1 MLHSRGILKT
11 PYPSFSPHWTNPSLQ
26 PPRMALS
33 SESPSTPPLLLLRV
47 PTVSPFLEM
56 KCLPRPS
63 PALVYTSL
71 RPGSGLMMKECI
83 ISEPTAPW
91 HLPVTSSEGP
101 RTVAPLP
108 LPWPPG
114 HLGGRT
120 EQPRA
125 SLRPSLTAS
134 PTSSPRPQPISS
146 RPPRLCA
153 SCHTPSHPKHHQQ
166 TPLHPVTLSSDH
178 APPPSWVCTVVPL
191 HPLNGPV
198 FSYIR
203 TSGPGGGLGDRPLL
217 TGCHSLYLLV
227 FNCSP
232 QLKCTF
238 QVDEGF
244 VSVTAVTPAS

>member
-108 LPWPPG
+108 LPRPPG
-114 HLGGRT
+114 HLGGGRSSP
-120 EQPRA
+120 ELPCAPHSLPRP
-125 SLRPSLTAS
+125 RPHRAPSQSRPVLQACVRPATLPAILNTISKLLCILSPSPLIMRHLPPGCAPWSPCTLSMGLSS
-134 PTSSPRPQPISS
+134 PTS
-146 RPPRLCA
+146 
-153 SCHTPSHPKHHQQ
+153 
-166 TPLHPVTLSSDH
+166 
-178 APPPSWVCTVVPL
+178 VPL
-191 HPLNGPV
+191 GQEV
-198 FSYIR
+198 
-203 TSGPGGGLGDRPLL
+203 G
-217 TGCHSLYLLV
+217 
-227 FNCSP
+227 
-232 QLKCTF
+232 
-238 QVDEGF
+238 
-244 VSVTAVTPAS
+244 

>member
-1 MLHSRGILKT
+1 MGSPPRHMPGTLLDHPAPALTRLKPSRQEGSFRCFT
-11 PYPSFSPHWTNPSLQ
+11 PGAFLRPRIPSFSPHWTNPSLQ

-33 SESPSTPPLLLLRV
+33 SESPSTPPLLPLRV

-108 LPWPPG
+108 LPRPPG

-146 RPPRLCA
+146 RPPGLCA

-198 FSYIR
+198 FSYI
-203 TSGPGGGLGDRPLL
+203 P
-217 TGCHSLYLLV
+217 YLW
-227 FNCSP
+227 
-232 QLKCTF
+232 
-238 QVDEGF
+238 
-244 VSVTAVTPAS
+244 ARRWAR